1 MSNHSEAGKGSKQRP
16 TDLQKFEEGF
26 ERIFGKKEDM
36 SVFRDAILNQKTT
49 RIDIIGQNGN
59 DGIHYDSDN
68 LDTVTTND
76 EYDDKR
82 KNF

>member
-36 SVFRDAILNQKTT
+36 SAFKDAILNQKTT

-59 DGIHYDSDN
+59 DGIHYDSDS